1 MGCGRRVAR
10 FLSGGWGWVWM
21 CTVLLLGV
29 VPAAVGESDLIINE
43 IHHSPDVKTEKVEFV
58 ELYNRSTNAVDLSGW
73 RLSDGVEFVFAQGVV
88 AGPGGYVV
96 VAQDPVALKQ
106 KFGVTAYGPWTGRLD
121 NHGETVELRDA
132 SGALRDKVTYKLG
145 FPWPVVGDPPGYSIE
160 LINPVA
166 DNDLGGH
173 WRASVAGNVQQSK
186 RLVVNNGAVWRYMK
200 GTAAPPVGWRET
212 GFDDSGWAAGAA
224 PIGYDPNVR
233 MGTALDDMRG
243 NYLSVFMRTTFD
255 LTNAASITGL
265 ELTALY
271 DDGFKLWINGTHITD
286 VFMDS
291 GEVPY
296 DRPARTTR
304 ESDNFEQ
311 IIVNLPAGVLRDG
324 RNVLAVH
331 LANGNL
337 SSSSDCFFDCKLS
350 VVAGP
355 SARGPTPGRL
365 NAAFSAHVPP
375 ALRQVSHLPRQPR
388 SGEPVKVT
396 IKATSETGIVSVNLQ
411 YQIVDPGRYIELSD
425 PAYASEWITLAM
437 NDVGEDG
444 DELAGDNVFTVTVP
458 ATVQQHRRLVRY
470 RIVATDSAGASAQAP
485 ASDDPEPNFAFF
497 CYDGVPAWTGA
508 VRPGVTARFTV
519 SAEEMNRLPVYH
531 LIAKKKAVEDCT
543 WYDRSHGDE
552 YFWQGTLVYD
562 GEVYDHIR
570 FRPRGGVWRYAMG
583 KNMWKFD
590 FNRGHDF
597 QGRDNWGRKFDV
609 TWTKLN
615 LGANIQQGDYLHR
628 GEQGMFESVGFR
640 LFQLAGVPAM
650 DTAFVQFRIIDEQI
664 ETDPA
669 DQYHS
674 DFWGL
679 YLAVE
684 QPDGRFLDAHG
695 LPDGNLYKMEGGTG
709 EPNNLGPDGP
719 ADGSDL
725 RTFMNTYNSTP
736 AEAWWRANLCLPSY
750 YGYQAIVQ
758 AIHHYDIA
766 DGKNYFY
773 YRNPADGLWW
783 VIPWDLDL
791 TWADNMYRAG
801 QQGGDEP
808 FKSRVLSNFS
818 ASPRYPSIV
827 REFRNRVREIRDLL
841 WNSDQAFALI
851 DEYALLVKGTNNPSI
866 IDADRAQWDYNPI
879 MTNSSIVQLSKAGV
893 GRFYQQG
900 HGTKDFNGMV
910 QLMKD
915 YVGYRATNTTFSLDT
930 IAAEPGIPG
939 TPVATYSGP
948 TGYPANGLSFSASP
962 FSGTGFASVK
972 WRIAEVRW
980 PGIPGYEPSKPCLY
994 EITPVW
1000 ESAEL
1005 GQESIQFTFPPGV
1018 AQAGHV
1024 YRVGVRYMD
1033 VTGRAS
1039 HWSAPIQFVAGSPDN
1054 AALLVEHLQI
1064 TELMFHPA
1072 DDETYEFVELH
1083 NSSLTDTL
1091 DLGGVCFTE
1100 GIDYTFPAGTV
1111 MGPGAYLLVVRSD
1124 PANEFESFRAHYRLG
1139 VQVHIVG
1146 PYSGSLRNE
1155 GERITLRVCGSG
1167 ETILSFAYD
1176 NSRFW
1181 PIAAQGAG
1189 HSMVP
1194 VPEALAVGGGRL
1206 LEYSGNW
1213 RASAYI
1219 GGSPGGP
1226 DLGPERSLLINE
1238 FMAAAEEGS
1247 GTGSGHLSDD
1257 WLELYN
1263 AGSEPLELA
1272 GWYLSDD
1279 PARLDKWQ
1287 LAHVV
1292 LPAGSYLSVD
1302 RANGLLDS
1310 LVIPFALNGEGGELY
1325 LSHLPET
1332 GVGMVADAVR
1342 YKGQEP
1348 GYSYGRVRELSGCW
1362 ARTLPTR
1369 DGPNVSAAVGL
1380 YISEVMYHPYDTVRG
1395 GSRLD
1400 NTADEYVEIYNSNP
1414 FPVSLA
1420 EGAHSWRLSG
1430 GVDFAFP
1437 AGVSIPAN
1445 GYFLVVSFDPGIES
1459 DLSLF
1464 KRKYGIADSGVV
1476 VVGPYA
1482 GKLANSS
1489 DTVVLEKPV
1498 ILETNGEVVAW
1509 AVVDEVNYA
1518 DCWPWPEGLADGG
1531 GSSLQRVAVPGCG
1544 AAGWVAL
1551 MPTPGMAWTAESR
1564 ADNDL
1569 DGLPDY
1575 WEIDN
1580 ELSPTDAEGEN
1591 GGHGD
1596 PDGDGLDNRTEWMLG
1611 TRPRTVTLR
1620 FNGIESKENSMVI
1633 RHNVPAGF
1641 AVRVE
1646 ASESLTG
1653 DWVEV
1658 VSWGAEPAPRFV
1670 EAIIPLWQT
1679 RTGWRFYRLVG
1690 GQ

>member
-1 MGCGRRVAR
+1 
-10 FLSGGWGWVWM
+10 M
-21 CTVLLLGV
+21 CAVVLLLLV
-29 VPAAVGESDLIINE
+29 VPAGVGESDVIINE

-73 RLSDGVEFVFAQGVV
+73 RLSDGVEFVFAPGVV
-88 AGPGGYVV
+88 VAPGGYVV

-106 KFGVTAYGPWTGRLD
+106 KFGVTAHGPWTGRLD
-121 NHGETVELRDA
+121 NHGETVELRDS
-132 SGALRDKVTYKLG
+132 SGAVRDKVTYKLG
-145 FPWPVVGDPPGYSIE
+145 FPWPTVGDPPGYSIE
-160 LINPVA
+160 LINPAA

-186 RLVVNNGAVWRYMK
+186 RLVLGNGAVWRYMK
-200 GTAAPPVGWRET
+200 GTTAPPAEWRGI
-212 GFDDSGWAAGAA
+212 GFDDSAWAAGAA

-265 ELTALY
+265 ELAALY

-286 VFMDS
+286 VNMDA

-311 IIVNLPAGVLRDG
+311 ITVNLPSGVLRDG
-324 RNVLAVH
+324 RNVLTVH

-337 SSSSDCFFDCKLS
+337 GSSSDCFFDCRLT
-350 VVAGP
+350 VVTGP

-375 ALRQVSHLPRQPR
+375 ALRQVSHSPRQPR
-388 SGEPVKVT
+388 SGEPVKVA

-411 YQIVDPGRYIELSD
+411 YQIVDPGRYIELTD
-425 PAYASEWITLAM
+425 PEYASEWITLSM
-437 NDVGEDG
+437 NDAGEDG
-444 DELAGDNVFTVTVP
+444 DELAGDTVFTVTVP
-458 ATVQQHRRLVRY
+458 GIVQQHRRLVRY
-470 RIVATDSAGASAQAP
+470 RVIATDAAGGTAQAP

-497 CYDGVPAWTGA
+497 CYDGVPPWTGA

-519 SAEEMNRLPVYH
+519 PAEEMNRLPVYH

-552 YFWQGTLVYD
+552 YFWHGTLVYD

-650 DTAFVQFRIIDEQI
+650 DTAFVQFRIIDESI

-669 DQYHS
+669 DQYRG

-695 LPDGNLYKMEGGTG
+695 LPDGNLYKMEGGSG

-725 RTFMNTYNSTP
+725 QAFMNTYNSTP
-736 AEAWWRANLCLPSY
+736 SEAWWRTNLCLRSY

-773 YRNPADGLWW
+773 YRNPADGVWW

-818 ASPRYPSIV
+818 SNPRYPSIV

-879 MTNSSIVQLSKAGV
+879 MTNSSVVLLSKAGV

-915 YVGYRATNTTFSLDT
+915 YVGYRATNTAFSLDT
-930 IAAEPGIPG
+930 IAADPGIPG

-948 TGYPANGLSFSASP
+948 PGYPANKLSFTASP
-962 FSGTGFASVK
+962 FSGNGFASVK

-1000 ESAEL
+1000 ESDEL
-1005 GQESIQFTFPPGV
+1005 GQESVQFSFPPDV
-1018 AQAGHV
+1018 AQTGHV
-1024 YRVGVRYMD
+1024 YRVRVRYMD
-1033 VTGRAS
+1033 ISGRAS
-1039 HWSAPIQFVAGSPDN
+1039 HWSPPIQFIAGAPDN
-1054 AALLVEHLQI
+1054 AAVLVQHLRI

-1072 DDETYEFVELH
+1072 DEEAFEFVELH

-1091 DLGGVCFTE
+1091 DLGGVAFTE
-1100 GIDYTFPAGTV
+1100 GIEYTFPAGTAI
-1111 MGPGAYLLVVRSD
+1111 GPGAYLLVVRSD
-1124 PANEFESFRAHYRLG
+1124 PANGFESFRAHYRLG
-1139 VQVHIVG
+1139 ADVHVAG
-1146 PYSGSLRNE
+1146 PYVGSLRNE
-1155 GERITLRVCGSG
+1155 GERITLCVGRNG
-1167 ETILSFAYD
+1167 ETIVSFAYGS
-1176 NSRFW
+1176 SRFW
-1181 PIAAQGAG
+1181 PVAAQGAG

-1194 VPEALAVGGGRL
+1194 VAEAVAVGGARS

-1213 RASAYI
+1213 RASAFI

-1226 DLGPERSLLINE
+1226 DPEPVRSLLINE
-1238 FMAAAEEGS
+1238 FMTGAEQGN
-1247 GTGSGHLSDD
+1247 GTGPGHVSDD
-1257 WLELYN
+1257 WIELYN
-1263 AGSEPLELA
+1263 VGSEPVELA

-1279 PARLDKWQ
+1279 PARLDKWP
-1287 LAHVV
+1287 LAGAV

-1302 RANGLLDS
+1302 QANGFQGS
-1310 LVIPFALNGEGGELY
+1310 LAIPFALNWGGGELY
-1325 LSHLPET
+1325 LSHLAES
-1332 GVGMVADAVR
+1332 GGGRVADAVR

-1348 GYSYGRVRELSGCW
+1348 GYSFGRLGDLPGCW
-1362 ARTLPTR
+1362 GRMLPSR
-1369 DGPNVSAAVGL
+1369 DGPNVSAAGGL
-1380 YISEVMYHPYDTVRG
+1380 YISEVMYHPYDIVSG
-1395 GSRLD
+1395 GSQLD
-1400 NTADEYVEIYNSNP
+1400 NTADEYIEIHNSNP
-1414 FPVSLA
+1414 FSVSLA
-1420 EGAHSWRLSG
+1420 EGARSWRLSG

-1437 AGVSIPAN
+1437 AGANIPAN
-1445 GYFLVVSFDPGIES
+1445 GYLLVVNFDPGVEADVS
-1459 DLSLF
+1459 MF
-1464 KRKYGIADSGVV
+1464 KRKYGIADADVV
-1476 VVGPYA
+1476 IVGPYS
-1482 GKLANSS
+1482 GKLANGS

-1498 ILETNGEVVAW
+1498 ISNTSGEVVGW
-1509 AVVDEVNYA
+1509 AIVDEVNYA
-1518 DCWPWPEGLADGG
+1518 DCWPWPEALADGG
-1531 GSSLQRVAVPGCG
+1531 GFSLQRVAVPGCG
-1544 AAGWVAL
+1544 AAGWAAL
-1551 MPTPGMAWTAESR
+1551 MPTAGMAWTAESR
-1564 ADNDL
+1564 ADHDL

-1575 WEIDN
+1575 WEIGN
-1580 ELSPTDAEGEN
+1580 GLSATDGEGEN
-1591 GGHGD
+1591 GGDGD

-1611 TRPRTVTLR
+1611 TRPRSVTLR
-1620 FNGIESKENSMVI
+1620 FSGIESKENSVI
-1633 RHNVPAGF
+1633 IRLNVPAGF

-1653 DWVEV
+1653 DWVKV
-1658 VSWGAEPAPRFV
+1658 VSWDAESAPRFV
-1670 EAIIPLWQT
+1670 EATVPRSET
-1679 RTGWRFYRLVG
+1679 RSGCQFYRLVAD
-1690 GQ
+1690 Q